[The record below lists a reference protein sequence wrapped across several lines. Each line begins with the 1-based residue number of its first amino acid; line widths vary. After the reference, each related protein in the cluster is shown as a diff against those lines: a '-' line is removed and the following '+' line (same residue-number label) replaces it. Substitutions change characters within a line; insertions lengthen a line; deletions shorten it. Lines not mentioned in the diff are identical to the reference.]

1 MSEDAAAALARRLA
15 GIPAGRALRLLPVR
29 HHSPACAWQLRTLIR
44 RERPRHVL
52 IEGPAEATA
61 LVRYLGMPGAQP
73 PLAVYACLPSRDAT
87 VPGPRAFF
95 PFAAFSPE
103 WVALR
108 EGLRCG
114 AQVRFID
121 RPAAAL
127 LEDHDG
133 IGDDAG
139 DAAATGDDTGDV
151 DPLPRDDLAARAQ
164 RVVAAAGSEDF
175 DHWWDRHF
183 EAGGR
188 TVDPDTWF
196 RRLQQ
201 WCLLL
206 RERPEPGDCSARER
220 AMAAQVAAAVATG
233 EPTLV
238 VVGGLHV
245 EAIAVLLAS
254 SGALPV
260 EAGDGRAEC
269 YLVPYSLTRLDSAH
283 AHAAGLP
290 DTGYYQQW
298 WEAAER
304 GEARPERSAAEAA
317 AVRVANGL
325 RERGETAGV
334 PDAIEAVLMA
344 ERLAA
349 LREVPLG
356 RAEVLDALDGVLFDG
371 MLFDGM
377 LPGGDHARDQ
387 RRARLRRLIATDTVG
402 RLPKPYPRAPLV
414 EDFRRRAA
422 ALDLPLLPAATDRAL
437 ALYRSTKHREIS
449 RLLHQL
455 AALGAPYAELRAGPD
470 FVAGTDLARVRE
482 LWRIAWHPEV
492 DARLTEC
499 QHLGARLPDA
509 ALARLLLRAR
519 RHPDEAAA
527 CLLEGL
533 RMGLHARIEPLL
545 AAAGHWVDREG
556 ALPALVRGLAQ
567 LAAAWRAHE
576 VLATDTLPGLPALLA
591 RANARAIGLLPW
603 LGRMDPDA
611 ANDTNAALATLN
623 TLASEPWADL
633 PALLDALHGI
643 VDAPLPALLRG
654 RIAAI
659 LCVRGRLSRA
669 ESAARLRA
677 ALDAGLLEP
686 QLPCDFLLGFLP
698 LARHVLLG
706 DAALIEAFDAALSQW
721 DEDLFL
727 QVLPGLRLAFTA
739 LKPREAASL
748 LQSIRGDGRDGDDDT
763 HAPALDAAH
772 HAALSRLRA
781 DTARIAAL
789 WGLHD

>member
-1 MSEDAAAALARRLA
+1 VSEDAAAALAQRLA
-15 GIPAGRALRLLPVR
+15 NIPAGRALRMLPVR
-29 HHSPACAWQLRTLIR
+29 HHSPACAWQLRALIR

-61 LVRYLGMPGAQP
+61 LVRYMGMSGAQP
-73 PLAVYACLPSRDAT
+73 PLAVYACLPSRDAAT
-87 VPGPRAFF
+87 PGPRAFF

-127 LEDHDG
+127 LEEADVDG
-133 IGDDAG
+133 DMDDDAPV
-139 DAAATGDDTGDV
+139 DV
-151 DPLPRDDLAARAQ
+151 DPLLRDDLAARAQ
-164 RVVAAAGSEDF
+164 RVVAAAGSDDF

-183 EAGGR
+183 EAGGHAI
-188 TVDPDTWF
+188 DPETWF
-196 RRLQQ
+196 QRLQQ

-206 RERPEPGDCSARER
+206 RERPTRADCSARER

-233 EPTLV
+233 ESTLV

-254 SGALPV
+254 SEPLPL
-260 EAGDGRAEC
+260 ETGDGRAEC
-269 YLVPYSLTRLDSAH
+269 YLVPYSLPRLDSAH
-283 AHAAGLP
+283 TRAAGLP

-298 WEAAER
+298 WDAAE
-304 GEARPERSAAEAA
+304 A

-325 RERGETAGV
+325 RERGEIAGV

-349 LREVPLG
+349 LRDVPLG
-356 RAEVLDALDGVLFDG
+356 RAEVLDALGGVMPGDGG
-371 MLFDGM
+371 
-377 LPGGDHARDQ
+377 ARDT
-387 RRARLRRLIATDTVG
+387 RRAQLRRLLATEAVG
-402 RLPKPYPRAPLV
+402 RLPKQYPRAPLV
-414 EDFRRRAA
+414 EDFRRRAT
-422 ALDLPLLPAATDRAL
+422 ALGLPLLPASTDRAL
-437 ALYRSTKHREIS
+437 DLYRSAKHREVS

-470 FVAGTDLARVRE
+470 FVTGSDLARVRE
-482 LWRIAWHPEV
+482 LWRLAWHPEV

-499 QHLGARLPDA
+499 QHLGAQVADA
-509 ALARLLLRAR
+509 ALASLLLRAR
-519 RHPDEAAA
+519 RHPDEAPT

-545 AAAGHWVDREG
+545 DAAGHWVDREG
-556 ALPALVRGLAQ
+556 ALPVLARGLAQ
-567 LAAAWRAHE
+567 LAAAERARE
-576 VLATDTLPGLPALLA
+576 VLSTTDLPGLTGLLA
-591 RANARAIGLLPW
+591 RAYLRALALLPW
-603 LGRMDPDA
+603 LGRMDVDA
-611 ANDTNAALATLN
+611 AIDTSEALATLN
-623 TLASEPWADL
+623 TLASESWADL
-633 PALLDALHGI
+633 PALLDALQRI
-643 VDAPLPALLRG
+643 VDTPLPALLRG

-659 LCVRGRLSRA
+659 LCVRGRLSRT
-669 ESAARLRA
+669 ESATRLHA

-686 QLPCDFLLGFLP
+686 QVPCDFLLGFLP

-706 DAALIEAFDAALSQW
+706 DATLIEAFDTALSRW

-748 LQSIRGDGRDGDDDT
+748 LRSIDGDGDDDT
-763 HAPALDAAH
+763 HASALDTADL
-772 HAALSRLRA
+772 AALSRLRG

>member
-15 GIPAGRALRLLPVR
+15 DIPAGPALRLLPVR
-29 HHSPACAWQLRTLIR
+29 HHSPACAWQLRALIR

-61 LVRYLGMPGAQP
+61 LVRYMGMSGARP
-73 PLAVYACLPSRDAT
+73 PLAVYACLPSPDAAT
-87 VPGPRAFF
+87 PGPRAFF

-127 LEDHDG
+127 LEEDDG
-133 IGDDAG
+133 FGDDASR
-139 DAAATGDDTGDV
+139 DV
-151 DPLPRDDLAARAQ
+151 DPLPCDDLAMRAQ
-164 RVVAAAGSEDF
+164 RTVAAAGSEDF
-175 DHWWDRHF
+175 DGWWDRHF
-183 EAGGR
+183 EAGGLG
-188 TVDPDTWF
+188 VEPDAWF

-206 RERPEPGDCSARER
+206 RDRPEPAACSARER
-220 AMAAQVAAAVATG
+220 AMAAQVAAAIATG
-233 EPTLV
+233 ESTLV

-245 EAIAVLLAS
+245 EAIAVLLA
-254 SGALPV
+254 AAEPLHV

-269 YLVPYSLTRLDSAH
+269 YLVPYDLARLDSASTQ
-283 AHAAGLP
+283 AAGLP

-317 AVRVANGL
+317 AVRVVNGL
-325 RERGETAGV
+325 RERGEIAGV

-356 RAEVLDALDGVLFDG
+356 RAEVLDALDGVLPGDG
-371 MLFDGM
+371 G
-377 LPGGDHARDQ
+377 ARDP
-387 RRARLRRLIATDTVG
+387 RRAQLRRLIARDAIG
-402 RLPKPYPRAPLV
+402 RLPKQYPRAPLV
-414 EDFRRRAA
+414 EDFRQRAA
-422 ALDLPLLPAATDRAL
+422 ALDLPLLPATSDRAL
-437 ALYRSTKHREIS
+437 ALYRSAKHREIS

-470 FVAGTDLARVRE
+470 FVTGTDLARVRE
-482 LWRIAWHPEV
+482 LWRIGWHPEV

-499 QHLGARLPDA
+499 QHLGAQVPDA
-509 ALARLLLRAR
+509 ALASLLLRAR
-519 RHPDEAAA
+519 RHPDQAAT

-545 AAAGHWVDREG
+545 ATTDRWVDREA

-567 LAAAWRAHE
+567 LAAAWRAHD
-576 VLATDTLPGLPALLA
+576 VLSTDTLPGLPALLA

-603 LGRMDPDA
+603 LGRMDAEA
-611 ANDTNAALATLN
+611 AIETSAALATLN
-623 TLASEPWADL
+623 TLASEPWANL
-633 PALLDALHGI
+633 PDLLDALHGI
-643 VDAPLPALLRG
+643 VDAPLPTLLRG

-669 ESAARLRA
+669 ESAARLHA

-686 QLPCDFLLGFLP
+686 QVPCDYLLGFLP

-706 DAALIEAFDAALSQW
+706 DAALIEAFDTALSHW
-721 DEDLFL
+721 DEALFL
-727 QVLPGLRLAFTA
+727 ALLPGLRLAFTA

-763 HAPALDAAH
+763 HPPMLDATQ
-772 HAALSRLRA
+772 HAALSRLRR

>member
-1 MSEDAAAALARRLA
+1 VSEDAAAALARRLA
-15 GIPAGRALRLLPVR
+15 DIPAGHPLRLLPVR
-29 HHSPACAWQLRTLIR
+29 HHSPACAWQLRALIR

-52 IEGPAEATA
+52 IEGPVEATA
-61 LVRYLGMPGAQP
+61 LARFMGMSGAQP
-73 PLAVYACLPSRDAT
+73 PLAVYACLPARDAST
-87 VPGPRAFF
+87 PGPRAFF

-127 LEDHDG
+127 LEEADADG
-133 IGDDAG
+133 DIGDGLGG
-139 DAAATGDDTGDV
+139 DNDTDDGPSIDV
-151 DPLPRDDLAARAQ
+151 DPLLRDDLAARAQ
-164 RVVAAAGSEDF
+164 RVVAAAGSHDF

-183 EAGGR
+183 EAGGHA
-188 TVDPDTWF
+188 VDPDTWF
-196 RRLQQ
+196 QRLQQ

-206 RERPEPGDCSARER
+206 RERPGPGDCSARER

-233 EPTLV
+233 ESTLA

-245 EAIAVLLAS
+245 EAIAVLLAAS
-254 SGALPV
+254 EPLPL
-260 EAGDGRAEC
+260 ETGDGRAEC
-269 YLVPYSLTRLDSAH
+269 YLVPYSLPRLDSAH
-283 AHAAGLP
+283 TRAAGLP

-298 WEAAER
+298 WDAAEA
-304 GEARPERSAAEAA
+304 GAPRPERSAAEAA

-325 RERGETAGV
+325 RERGEIAGV

-349 LREVPLG
+349 LRNVPLG
-356 RAEVLDALDGVLFDG
+356 RAEVLDALDGVMPGDG
-371 MLFDGM
+371 G
-377 LPGGDHARDQ
+377 ARDT
-387 RRARLRRLIATDTVG
+387 RRAQLRRLLATDAVG
-402 RLPKPYPRAPLV
+402 RLPKQYPRAPLV
-414 EDFRRRAA
+414 EDFRRRAT
-422 ALDLPLLPAATDRAL
+422 ALGLPLLPASTDRAL
-437 ALYRSTKHREIS
+437 DLYRSAKHREVS

-470 FVAGTDLARVRE
+470 FVTGSDLARVRE
-482 LWRIAWHPEV
+482 RWRLAWHPEV

-499 QHLGARLPDA
+499 QHLGAHVADA
-509 ALARLLLRAR
+509 ALASLLLRAR
-519 RHPDEAAA
+519 RHPDEAPT

-545 AAAGHWVDREG
+545 DAAGHWVDREG
-556 ALPALVRGLAQ
+556 ALPVLARGLAQ
-567 LAAAWRAHE
+567 LAAAERARE
-576 VLATDTLPGLPALLA
+576 VLSTADLPGLPDLLA
-591 RANARAIGLLPW
+591 RAYLRALALLPW
-603 LGRMDPDA
+603 LGRMDADA
-611 ANDTNAALATLN
+611 TIDTSEALATLN
-623 TLASEPWADL
+623 TLASESWADL
-633 PALLDALHGI
+633 PALLDALQRI
-643 VDAPLPALLRG
+643 VDMPLPALLRG

-659 LCVRGRLSRA
+659 LCVRGRLSRT
-669 ESAARLRA
+669 ESATRLRA
-677 ALDAGLLEP
+677 TLDAGLLEA
-686 QLPCDFLLGFLP
+686 QVPCDYLLGFLP

-706 DAALIEAFDAALSQW
+706 DAALIDAFDSALSQW

-748 LQSIRGDGRDGDDDT
+748 LQSIRGGDGDDEDT
-763 HAPALDAAH
+763 HAPALEATH
-772 HAALSRLRA
+772 HAALSRLRS
-781 DTARIAAL
+781 DTARAAAL

>member
-1 MSEDAAAALARRLA
+1 VSEDAAAALAKRLA
-15 GIPAGRALRLLPVR
+15 DIPAGRALRLLPVR
-29 HHSPACAWQLRTLIR
+29 HHSPACAWQLRALIR

-52 IEGPAEATA
+52 IEGPVEATA
-61 LVRYLGMPGAQP
+61 LVRFMGMSGAQP
-73 PLAVYACLPSRDAT
+73 PLAVYACLPSRDAAT
-87 VPGPRAFF
+87 PGPRAFF

-127 LEDHDG
+127 LEEADADHG
-133 IGDDAG
+133 IGDDNG
-139 DAAATGDDTGDV
+139 MDDDASVDV
-151 DPLPRDDLAARAQ
+151 DPLLRDDLAARAQ
-164 RVVAAAGSEDF
+164 RVVAAAGSDDF

-183 EAGGR
+183 EAGGHA
-188 TVDPDTWF
+188 VDPETWF
-196 RRLQQ
+196 QRLQQ

-206 RERPEPGDCSARER
+206 RERPELGDCSARER
-220 AMAAQVAAAVATG
+220 AMAAQVAAAAATG
-233 EPTLV
+233 ESTLV

-245 EAIAVLLAS
+245 EAIAVLLTTS
-254 SGALPV
+254 EPLPL
-260 EAGDGRAEC
+260 ETGDGRAEC
-269 YLVPYSLTRLDSAH
+269 YLVPYSLPRLDSANTR
-283 AHAAGLP
+283 AAGLP

-298 WEAAER
+298 WDAAEA
-304 GEARPERSAAEAA
+304 GAARPERSAAEAA

-325 RERGETAGV
+325 RERGEIAGV

-349 LREVPLG
+349 LRDVPLG
-356 RAEVLDALDGVLFDG
+356 RAEVLDALGGVL
-371 MLFDGM
+371 
-377 LPGGDHARDQ
+377 PGEDASPEAGDA
-387 RRARLRRLIATDTVG
+387 RRAQLRGLLATAAVG
-402 RLPKPYPRAPLV
+402 RLPKQYPRAPLV
-414 EDFRRRAA
+414 EDFRRRAT
-422 ALDLPLLPAATDRAL
+422 ALGLPLLPGSTDRAL
-437 ALYRSTKHREIS
+437 DLYRSAKHRQIS

-455 AALGAPYAELRAGPD
+455 AALDAPYAALRAGPD
-470 FVAGTDLARVRE
+470 FVTGTDLARVRE
-482 LWRIAWHPEV
+482 QWRLAWHPEV

-499 QHLGARLPDA
+499 QHLGAHVADA
-509 ALARLLLRAR
+509 ALASLLQRAR
-519 RHPDEAAA
+519 RHPDEAAT

-545 AAAGHWVDREG
+545 DAAGHWVDREG
-556 ALPALVRGLAQ
+556 ALPVLMRGLAQ
-567 LAAAWRAHE
+567 LAAAERARE
-576 VLATDTLPGLPALLA
+576 VLSTAGLPGLPDLLA
-591 RANARAIGLLPW
+591 RAYARALALLPW
-603 LGRMDPDA
+603 LGRMDADA
-611 ANDTNAALATLN
+611 ALETNAALATLN
-623 TLASEPWADL
+623 TLASESWADL
-633 PALLDALHGI
+633 PALLDALQRI

-659 LCVRGRLSRA
+659 LCVRGRLSR
-669 ESAARLRA
+669 EDSASRLRA

-686 QLPCDFLLGFLP
+686 QVPCDYLLGFLP

-706 DAALIEAFDAALSQW
+706 DATLIDAFDTALSRW

-748 LQSIRGDGRDGDDDT
+748 LRSIDGDGDDDT
-763 HAPALDAAH
+763 HAPALDAADL
-772 HAALSRLRA
+772 AALSRLRN